1 MTVEMQILNS
11 NLTAVS
17 LFSGI
22 GGLDLALSN
31 AGVKV
36 CASVEIDKKCRDVLA
51 KHFPETQ
58 LFTDIKDVTG
68 EQLRATGFIPERG
81 IITAGFPCQDLSVA
95 GLRKGLAGSRSG
107 LFWEIIRLVDETQPR
122 YLIIEN
128 VAGLLSSQ
136 SGRDLGIVIEA
147 LVERRYGIAW
157 RVLDSQHFGVPQRRR
172 RVFIVA
178 SLGEHRS
185 PVEVLFE
192 PESRT
197 GHLEPSKKK
206 RQNSAR
212 LSTSSVNGNSS
223 VDTQLFDA
231 TRNADVRF
239 YDQSPTM
246 KARWG
251 TGGNNVPMLALP
263 IQDGRDIEKKQ
274 NGLGVGV
281 TDAPSYTLDAT
292 GAQAVAYVPRVA
304 TMQGIGDY
312 ADTGVASTM
321 KQRDYKDATDL
332 VVTQPDVLMR
342 NREGKP
348 GGGKGPLMSEDISLT
363 IATSNDQTLFT
374 KGTVR
379 RLTPTECERLQ
390 SFPDGWTAGQSDS
403 ARYKQLGNAV
413 TVSVVAW
420 IVNRMV
426 SVDEANTK

>member
-1 MTVEMQILNS
+1 L
-11 NLTAVS
+11 
-17 LFSGI
+17 
-22 GGLDLALSN
+22 LS
-31 AGVKV
+31 
-36 CASVEIDKKCRDVLA
+36 
-51 KHFPETQ
+51 KHFPETK

-68 EQLRATGFIPERG
+68 EQLRATGFIPDRG

-147 LVERRYGIAW
+147 LVQRRYGIAW
-157 RVLDSQHFGVPQRRR
+157 RVLDSQYFGVPQRRR
-172 RVFIVA
+172 RIFIVA
-178 SLGEHRS
+178 SLTDHRS
-185 PVEVLFE
+185 PVEILFE

-197 GHLEPSKKK
+197 GHLEPSTKKK
-206 RQNSAR
+206 QKITR
-212 LSTSSVNGNSS
+212 LPASGTDIHTWTKSRRASS
-223 VDTQLFDA
+223 DTDYETWVESDITPTLNQFEIADTRTTTIVTKSPELFDA

-251 TGGNNVPMLALP
+251 TGGNNVPMLINNNDQTNTICASIYHHGSFNNQDVQAGHLVKVLP
-263 IQDGRDIEKKQ
+263 IQDGREIIKNQ
-274 NGLGVGV
+274 NGLGVGE
-281 TDAPSYTLDAT
+281 DNAPSYTLDAT
-292 GAQAVAYVPRVA
+292 GAQAVAS
-304 TMQGIGDY
+304 Q
-312 ADTGVASTM
+312 
-321 KQRDYKDATDL
+321 
-332 VVTQPDVLMR
+332 
-342 NREGKP
+342 
-348 GGGKGPLMSEDISLT
+348 
-363 IATSNDQTLFT
+363 
-374 KGTVR
+374 GTVR

-390 SFPDGWTAGQSDS
+390 AFPDGWTAGQSDS

-426 SVDEANTK
+426 SINSKRVTEAL